1 MGNIIAM
8 IVQFGFWLTP
18 IFWSFKMI
26 PEQYHY
32 LVKLN
37 PMVYV
42 VEGFR
47 DSFIKKGRNNGLR
60 K

>member
-1 MGNIIAM
+1 
-8 IVQFGFWLTP
+8 
-18 IFWSFKMI
+18 MI

-47 DSFIKKGRNNGLR
+47 DSFINNIWFWE
-60 K
+60 KSFDTIQF